1 KLVQQ
6 QGTPKVGTSIFYDIF
21 TILPQQLRQQELAD
35 VIRTESREIRGVMC
49 PSRQP
54 PKVLYKWEQGKS
66 ITDPLL
72 PLSDPEAII
81 RARPPMSNPANNSQL
96 STDNLSMTAPPLLVL
111 SVVRFEDSVAG
122 YFKYLPKRFN
132 GCVEELPNQFTY
144 DLAAVDAVQAVGL
157 ELPKDKDDST
167 LYPRLSSAA
176 IATYRELNA
185 LEASVQDKLCGL
197 VLLTLTN
204 DKLDNIINEELELTQ
219 ADKHRLATDEKYV
232 QSSLS
237 HHLAFHPIQVS
248 VKLHQR
254 LSSGLPTCLLA
265 KQPMINFSSSWVFLE
280 PMQMHHP
287 ELVQLYSSA
296 QNSDFTSHLNKVVSF
311 VSARPSKYLCS
322 QARIVL
328 IALLFH
334 LMYTDFPPVN
344 QLVSA
349 SVSSLVSN
357 PGGQFLLFEHDTIL
371 LIIILLADFN
381 SD

>member
-1 KLVQQ
+1 
-6 QGTPKVGTSIFYDIF
+6 
-21 TILPQQLRQQELAD
+21 
-35 VIRTESREIRGVMC
+35 M
-49 PSRQP
+49 
-54 PKVLYKWEQGKS
+54 
-66 ITDPLL
+66 
-72 PLSDPEAII
+72 
-81 RARPPMSNPANNSQL
+81 
-96 STDNLSMTAPPLLVL
+96 
-111 SVVRFEDSVAG
+111 
-122 YFKYLPKRFN
+122 
-132 GCVEELPNQFTY
+132 
-144 DLAAVDAVQAVGL
+144 AVGL

-248 VKLHQR
+248 VKLHRR

>member
-1 KLVQQ
+1 MFRCLLHQL
-6 QGTPKVGTSIFYDIF
+6 SIPQPYHLAPSHHLLWF
-21 TILPQQLRQQELAD
+21 QQLPSPSASSHHRFSSVLQCPIRPITLSCQQ
-35 VIRTESREIRGVMC
+35 T
-49 PSRQP
+49 
-54 PKVLYKWEQGKS
+54 
-66 ITDPLL
+66 
-72 PLSDPEAII
+72 
-81 RARPPMSNPANNSQL
+81 
-96 STDNLSMTAPPLLVL
+96 
-111 SVVRFEDSVAG
+111 
-122 YFKYLPKRFN
+122 
-132 GCVEELPNQFTY
+132 TY
-144 DLAAVDAVQAVGL
+144 
-157 ELPKDKDDST
+157 KDDST